1 MVPRKKIQIALVANL
16 VLLFFLFFLIF
27 NLGSESKYFR
37 FGPQDDFILISV
49 KINTWTRYAILLLII
64 SVIQIT
70 EVLIEDLGLPIL
82 TFNIYNPDK
91 KVITD
96 FKKMELQIYGNLMFL
111 INNLRYIIQVLV
123 TVTQIDIAIF
133 AVLMAQIT
141 GIITVRFLINEKT
154 FSRDIELEEQLV
166 TN

>member
-1 MVPRKKIQIALVANL
+1 MVPRKKIQIALTANL
-16 VLLFFLFFLIF
+16 ILLCFLFFLIF
-27 NLGSESKYFR
+27 NLGSQSKYFR

-49 KINTWTRYAILLLII
+49 KIDTWTRYGLLLLII

-154 FSRDIELEEQLV
+154 FSKDIELENKLI
-166 TN
+166 TD

>member
-1 MVPRKKIQIALVANL
+1 MIPRKKIQIALAANL
-16 VLLFFLFFLIF
+16 VLLCFLFFLIF
-27 NLGSESKYFR
+27 NLGSQSKYFR

-49 KINTWTRYAILLLII
+49 KIDTWTRYGFLLLII

-154 FSRDIELEEQLV
+154 FSRDIELEEKLV
-166 TN
+166 TD

>member
-1 MVPRKKIQIALVANL
+1 MTPKKKIQFALTANL
-16 VLLFFLFFLIF
+16 ILLCFLFFIIF
-27 NLGSESKYFR
+27 YLGSESHYFR
-37 FGPQDDFILISV
+37 FGPQENFVLISI
-49 KINTWTRYAILLLII
+49 KIDTWRKYGLLLLII

-141 GIITVRFLINEKT
+141 GIITVKFLINEKT
-154 FSRDIELEEQLV
+154 FSRDIELADKLI
-166 TN
+166 TD

>member
-1 MVPRKKIQIALVANL
+1 MIPRKKIQIALTANL

-49 KINTWTRYAILLLII
+49 KINTWTRYALLLLII

-154 FSRDIELEEQLV
+154 FSRDIELENKLI
-166 TN
+166 TD